1 MCVQNIK
8 IYYGSRIDEFSIS
21 MCASEDGEGKCYS
34 PWEKCINSLAK
45 TSKVNFEKHIYE
57 ITILRENFSAAF
69 LYFYLL
75 VQLRGRR
82 GKQNPHTNVFV
93 QQNREKHILEACFLP
108 STLTDSIVL
117 L

>member
-1 MCVQNIK
+1 MMAVQLMSSAYPCVPVKMERANV
-8 IYYGSRIDEFSIS
+8 S
-21 MCASEDGEGKCYS
+21 YS
-34 PWEKCINSLAK
+34 PWEKCIYSLAK
-45 TSKVNFEKHIYE
+45 MSKVNFEKHFYE

-82 GKQNPHTNVFV
+82 GKQNLPTNVFV

-108 STLTDSIVL
+108 TTFTESIVL
-117 L
+117 P